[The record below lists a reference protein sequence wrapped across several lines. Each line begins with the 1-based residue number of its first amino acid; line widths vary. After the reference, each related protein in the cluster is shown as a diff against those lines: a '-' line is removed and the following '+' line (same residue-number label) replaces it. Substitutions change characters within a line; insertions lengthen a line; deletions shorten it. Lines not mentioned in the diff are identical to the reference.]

1 MHSNV
6 EPKFQN
12 KKMGKTLDR
21 RNGELRW
28 RTLEVKSGLRKA
40 VENNHFG
47 QILLYHQQS
56 MMKS

>member
-6 EPKFQN
+6 EPKFKNN
-12 KKMGKTLDR
+12 KTGKTLDR

-28 RTLEVKSGLRKA
+28 RTLEDKSGLRKA

-47 QILLYHQQS
+47 QILLNHQQS

>member
-1 MHSNV
+1 
-6 EPKFQN
+6 
-12 KKMGKTLDR
+12 MGKTLDR